1 MKQVSVLLDSVEKI
15 RSFVDIIEKSEADA
29 DLSQGSRHVDA
40 KSLFGALSIVSN
52 SQARLRDSMKDA
64 VGLYARLGY
73 TRMPNYPP
81 YDKLEGAICF
91 QKQLR
96 I

>member
-1 MKQVSVLLDSVEKI
+1 MDGYDFAILQT
-15 RSFVDIIEKSEADA
+15 
-29 DLSQGSRHVDA
+29 
-40 KSLFGALSIVSN
+40 
-52 SQARLRDSMKDA
+52 RDSMKDA
-64 VGLYARLGY
+64 VGLYARLAY
-73 TRMPNYPP
+73 ARMPNYPP